1 MNSTK
6 LSRRP
11 ALLAV
16 SMVLLVGWMHP
27 VFAAPREVLPAGT
40 VIPVR
45 LEEPLSSKSSRPG
58 DKFTVTVR
66 PGPESA
72 GLPAGTRVRGVVRE
86 ALPAGDGDPGVLDLE
101 FRSLVFPNG
110 LSRPIDAS
118 LYSLDAKDLKRTESG
133 RLIATSNKAKDRL
146 KFIGIGAGAGLL
158 ISVLTKGDTLR
169 DILLGAG
176 AGYLYNELK
185 KEKPGDVN
193 LRSGTEFGLRLDREF
208 AFDVGGQGSSRSSD
222 RSGEER
228 NEHRYEDVRTVGTE
242 KANGATD
249 RLADDIGVLI
259 DDREVRFSGAKPF
272 QRAGVTLIPLAAVA
286 REANFDYQYDAAR
299 KMIIARNGTLR
310 MGMGSRIALSN
321 GQRYRMNGMAE
332 MRNGTLYVPPQFI
345 ALAISGSVYW
355 DAPSRTVVFT
365 THENL

>member
-1 MNSTK
+1 MNNMK
-6 LSRRP
+6 FSRRP
-11 ALLAV
+11 AWLVVGTA
-16 SMVLLVGWMHP
+16 LLVTSMYP
-27 VFAAPREVLPAGT
+27 AFAAPREVLPAGT

-72 GLPAGTRVRGVVRE
+72 GLPAGTRVTGVVRE
-86 ALPAGDGDPGVLDLE
+86 ALPAGNGDPGVLDLE
-101 FRSLVFPNG
+101 FRNMVFPNG
-110 LSRPIDAS
+110 VSRAVDAN

-193 LRSGTEFGLRLDREF
+193 LKSGTEFGLRLDREF
-208 AFDVGGQGSSRSSD
+208 AFDTDRKDSYRSSG
-222 RSGEER
+222 RSEEER
-228 NEHRYEDVRTVGTE
+228 YERRYEDVRTVGSETADRVAGRS
-242 KANGATD
+242 AN
-249 RLADDIGVLI
+249 DIGVLI

-272 QRAGVTLIPLAAVA
+272 QRAGVTLVPLAAVA
-286 REANFDYQYDAAR
+286 REANFDYRYDAAR
-299 KMIIARNGTLR
+299 KMISARNGALR
-310 MGMGSRIALSN
+310 LGMGSRIAISN

-345 ALAISGSVYW
+345 ALAINGSVYW
-355 DAPSRTVVFT
+355 DAPSRTLVFT